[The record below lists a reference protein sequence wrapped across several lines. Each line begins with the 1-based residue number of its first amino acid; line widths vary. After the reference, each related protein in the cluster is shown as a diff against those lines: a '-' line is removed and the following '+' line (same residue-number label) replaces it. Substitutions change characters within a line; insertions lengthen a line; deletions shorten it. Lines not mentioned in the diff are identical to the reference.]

1 MKNFF
6 KYLLAS
12 ILGVFISLFL
22 IFIVFAGIFGAMIAA
37 IDAPAIVS
45 PNSVLHL
52 TLNQQIVDRAAENP
66 FEDFSPFNMASTSR
80 TGLNDIL
87 ENIKKAGKDE
97 NIKGIFLDLSSLN
110 AGMATIGEIRDALI
124 KFRETGKFVLSYADS
139 FTQSAFYLASS
150 ADTVFM
156 NPTGMIEFIGLRSEV
171 LFLKGTLDKL
181 GLEPQIIRHGK
192 FKSAAEPLELEKMS
206 DESRR
211 QVMTYLN
218 SLWGNMLQGISE
230 QREISK
236 PELNNIASNLLLYN
250 AAAALDHGLV
260 DGLKYR
266 DEVLDELKNLAG
278 IENEDD
284 LRLVKLSRYNRVPMP
299 KDFKGIARDK
309 IAVIYATGNIH
320 MGEGS
325 NVSIGSEGISEAIR
339 KARKD
344 TTIKAIVLRV
354 NSGGGSALASDIIW
368 REAYLASQV
377 KPLIASMGDVAAS
390 GGYYILAAADTIVAS
405 PSSITGSIGVFGLHL
420 NMKRFMNE
428 KIGITVDV
436 AKTNPHADLLS
447 PYRAPTASERAIVQK
462 MVDDI
467 YNTFVNRVSEGRD
480 LTYEAVDNIGQGRVW
495 SGTYAMEHGLVD
507 LYGGLERAIEIAVE
521 KSGVVN
527 YRIVELPEMKDPI
540 EELMKN
546 LTGEARARILKNSLG
561 ISARYF
567 EIIEQTLQYQG
578 VQARLPFEIEVY

>member
-22 IFIVFAGIFGAMIAA
+22 IFVVFAGIFGAMIAA

-97 NIKGIFLDLSSLN
+97 NIKGVFLDLSSLN

-266 DEVLDELKNLAG
+266 DEVLDELKNLTG

-284 LRLVKLSRYNRVPMP
+284 LWLVKLSRYNRVPMP

-377 KPLIASMGDVAAS
+377 KPLIASMGDVAA
-390 GGYYILAAADTIVAS
+390 
-405 PSSITGSIGVFGLHL
+405 
-420 NMKRFMNE
+420 
-428 KIGITVDV
+428 
-436 AKTNPHADLLS
+436 
-447 PYRAPTASERAIVQK
+447 
-462 MVDDI
+462 
-467 YNTFVNRVSEGRD
+467 
-480 LTYEAVDNIGQGRVW
+480 
-495 SGTYAMEHGLVD
+495 
-507 LYGGLERAIEIAVE
+507 
-521 KSGVVN
+521 
-527 YRIVELPEMKDPI
+527 
-540 EELMKN
+540 
-546 LTGEARARILKNSLG
+546 
-561 ISARYF
+561 
-567 EIIEQTLQYQG
+567 
-578 VQARLPFEIEVY
+578 